1 VNRTEKEKTGGE
13 NIKKEVEEKR
23 EGFW

>member
-23 EGFW
+23 EGF